1 MRDGHWKLLKATA
14 SLTVSEEHNVKIQRQ
29 YNEELAALH
38 EQLATQQAEFRTRQD
53 QTDSKCLAAL
63 VEMEKT
69 QLELAAALEQIE
81 SKNGTISRL
90 ELTLSADT
98 ARLEKKLHL
107 QVCDICTKL
116 LFKNRVIAFIILFF
130 HPH

>member
-1 MRDGHWKLLKATA
+1 MRDGHWKLIKASA
-14 SLTVSEEHNVKIQRQ
+14 SLTVSEEHNVKNQRQ
-29 YNEELAALH
+29 HNEELAALH
-38 EQLATQQAEFRTRQD
+38 EQLATQQAEFRARHD
-53 QTDSKCLAAL
+53 QAEAKCLAAM
-63 VEMEKT
+63 VEMERT

-107 QVCDICTKL
+107 QVRREEIICAL
-116 LFKNRVIAFIILFF
+116 
-130 HPH
+130 

>member
-1 MRDGHWKLLKATA
+1 MRDGHWKLIKASA
-14 SLTVSEEHNVKIQRQ
+14 SLTVSEEHNVKNQRQ
-29 YNEELAALH
+29 HNEELAALH
-38 EQLATQQAEFRTRQD
+38 EQLATQQAEFRARHD
-53 QTDSKCLAAL
+53 QAEAKCLAAM
-63 VEMEKT
+63 VEMERT

-107 QVCDICTKL
+107 QVKGYGTSCAL
-116 LFKNRVIAFIILFF
+116 
-130 HPH
+130 